1 MSDMITPDE
10 RFNMIMFD
18 FRKFGSRIYHI
29 CDKYFKYLERPM
41 TSAEMGEL
49 LTKEYCRKRVIDK
62 CPDTVLEESK
72 LNDLIESVYHTGKR
86 YDLITFFQDHLP
98 LRQDFEDI
106 LLDNQEWVLQD
117 K

>member
-10 RFNMIMFD
+10 QFNMIMFD

-41 TSAEMGEL
+41 TSAEMDEL
-49 LTKEYCRKRVIDK
+49 FTKEYCRKRVIDK